1 LKDTIRKIGFAVLVL
16 TISLGTV
23 AADEWHF
30 ENADRIVAFSDVHGA
45 YDAMV
50 ETLQSAKVID
60 ASLSWSGGKTHLV
73 LVGDIL
79 DRGPDS
85 RAAMDLL
92 MVIEQEAIQA
102 GGQVHVL
109 MGNHEV
115 MNLIGD
121 IRYVARQEYAAF
133 ADDELPED
141 REFWFEA
148 YRSKRADRG
157 AREEE
162 LLATFDSEF
171 PAGFFAHR
179 KAFAPDGKY
188 GAWLLIK
195 PLIVVVNSTA
205 FVHGGLSPMVAETG
219 LQGING
225 DLVDDIS
232 LYAHQLAVLFKKQLL
247 LPTDSNR
254 DHVDI
259 LNDLRPNAVMTP
271 SVAEAVADIR
281 RLNGPLFSYQSP
293 HWYRGHLYCGEILE
307 SERIDAALQK
317 ISASRVVVGHT
328 PTANREIMQRL
339 DGRVIEVDTGMLNS
353 YYKGSG
359 HALVI
364 EDGNISAVSQDGSA
378 TLQPIVSGRRVGARP
393 EETLSVEEME
403 DLLENGRIIS
413 VGYEDGELVQVTN
426 GEHTVD
432 ATFIPQARSGVYPD
446 VAGYRLDR
454 LLKLDMVPVTVIRR
468 HNDKQGSLR
477 FVPIRTMDER
487 QRQLENTGGGA
498 WCPLPAQW
506 SSMMIFDALIG
517 LKSRAA
523 ESLLYNLNSWQVML
537 VNFDHAFTTS
547 ASKPNKLTAADIKI
561 GSAWQ
566 AGLKSL
572 DNEQLEETFSDVL
585 DKRRIKALAKRR
597 ELLLNL

>member
-1 LKDTIRKIGFAVLVL
+1 MKDIIRKTGFAILAL
-16 TISLGTV
+16 TASLGTV
-23 AADEWHF
+23 AADEWRF
-30 ENADRIVAFSDVHGA
+30 ENADRIVAISDVHGA

-50 ETLQSAKVID
+50 ETLQSAGLVD
-60 ASLSWSGGKTHLV
+60 ESLAWSGGKTHFV

-85 RAAMDLL
+85 RIAMDLL
-92 MVIEQEAIQA
+92 MRLEQEAMQA
-102 GGQVHVL
+102 GGRVHIL

-121 IRYVARQEYAAF
+121 VRYVARQEYAAF

-157 AREEE
+157 ARQEE
-162 LLATFDSEF
+162 LRASFDSKF

-188 GAWLLIK
+188 GAWLLEK

-205 FVHGGLSPMVAETG
+205 FVHGGLSPMVAEVG

-232 LYAHQLAVLFKKQLL
+232 RYARQLQVLFQKQLL

-254 DHVDI
+254 DHADI
-259 LNDLRPNAVMTP
+259 LGDLRSKMVMTP
-271 SVAEAVADIR
+271 AVAEAVADVR
-281 RLNGPLFSYQSP
+281 NLNDPLFSYQSP
-293 HWYRGHLYCGEILE
+293 HWYRGHIYCGEILE
-307 SERIDAALQK
+307 SQRIDAALKK

-328 PTANREIMQRL
+328 PTPNREIMQRL
-339 DGRVIEVDTGMLNS
+339 GGRVIEVDTGMLNS
-353 YYKGSG
+353 YYKGRG

-364 EDGNISAVSQDGSA
+364 ENGEISVVNQDGST
-378 TLQPIVSGRRVGARP
+378 TLQAVVSGRHVGARP
-393 EETLSVEEME
+393 GGTISADEIEE
-403 DLLENGRIIS
+403 LLQNGRLTSI
-413 VGYEDGELVQVTN
+413 GHEDGKLIQVTD
-426 GEHTVD
+426 GEKTID
-432 ATFIPQARSGVYPD
+432 AIFVEQSRSGFYPD
-446 VAGYRLDR
+446 VAAYRLDR
-454 LLKLDMVPVTVIRR
+454 LLKLDMVPVTVVRR
-468 HNDKQGSLR
+468 YDDKPGSLR
-477 FVPIRTMDER
+477 FVPVKTIDER

-506 SSMMIFDALIG
+506 NSMMIFDALVG
-517 LKSRAA
+517 NKDRTAD
-523 ESLLYNLNSWQVML
+523 SLLYNLSAWQVML
-537 VNFDHAFTTS
+537 IDFERSFTTS
-547 ASKPNKLTAADIKI
+547 ASKPTQLKSAGIEI

-566 AGLKSL
+566 AGLISL
-572 DNEQLEETFSDVL
+572 NDQQLQETFSDVL

-597 ELLLNL
+597 AHLLNL

>member
-1 LKDTIRKIGFAVLVL
+1 MKDTIRKIGFAVLAL
-16 TISLGTV
+16 MASLGAV

-50 ETLQSAKVID
+50 ETLQSAKVLD

-92 MVIEQEAIQA
+92 MVMEQEAIQA

-121 IRYVARQEYAAF
+121 VRYVARQEYAAF
-133 ADDELPED
+133 ANDELPED

-157 AREEE
+157 ARKEE
-162 LLATFDSEF
+162 LRATFDSEF

-179 KAFAPDGKY
+179 KAFASDGKY
-188 GAWLLIK
+188 GAWLLTK

-219 LQGING
+219 LQGVNG

-232 LYAHQLAVLFKKQLL
+232 LYSHQLALLIKKQIL

-339 DGRVIEVDTGMLNS
+339 GGRVIEIDTGMLNS

-364 EDGNISAVSQDGSA
+364 EDGNISAINQDGSA

-393 EETLSVEEME
+393 DGSMSVEEIE
-403 DLLENGRIIS
+403 ELLANGRIVS
-413 VGYEDGELVQVTN
+413 VGYEDGELVHVTN
-426 GEHTVD
+426 DEQTLD
-432 ATFIPQARSGVYPD
+432 ATFVPQSRSGVYPA
-446 VAGYRLDR
+446 VAAYRLDR

-468 HNDKQGSLR
+468 YNDKQGSLR
-477 FVPIRTMDER
+477 FVPIRSMNER

-506 SSMMIFDALIG
+506 GSMMIFDALIG
-517 LKSRAA
+517 NKDRAA
-523 ESLLYNLNSWQVML
+523 ESLLYNLSSWQVML
-537 VNFDHAFTTS
+537 IGFDRAFTTS
-547 ASKPNKLTAADIKI
+547 ATKPNKLRSSGIEI

-585 DKRRIKALAKRR
+585 DKRRIKALSKRR